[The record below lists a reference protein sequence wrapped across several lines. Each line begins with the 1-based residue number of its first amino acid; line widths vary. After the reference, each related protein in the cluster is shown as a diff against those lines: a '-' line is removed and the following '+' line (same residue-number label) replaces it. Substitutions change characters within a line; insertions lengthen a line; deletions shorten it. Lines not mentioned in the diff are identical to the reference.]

1 MSSTGAAADAAH
13 AARAAAAAT
22 EAEVLD
28 WVPPSSV
35 GAQSGD
41 EDDEVIAGFAS
52 PILGAPPATGGVAV
66 GTQTEAH
73 VFIATFVAG
82 ATNGELTAAVNAL
95 SVDDLARLMAACSAA
110 QPAAGPPTPPIS
122 SPPSSSGTTPPASTA
137 LPVPS
142 AVSGAPPGAMPAKA
156 WLAPSGASSS
166 VVPGPS
172 AEEARKYWLDQEAAI
187 HHDDAPPGIGHID
200 DDDEGLE
207 GDTGLDAYLADFDGA
222 VPKAPPDTTFPMPF
236 GAYCPAGATVR
247 WPKQQGMAP
256 PPPPPSTPAPATSSS
271 SGGHA
276 GQAQGRQAADE
287 VATAGAGGSRG
298 GSQGQGLRQS
308 PATSAGVGAGR
319 GGGRPGDAQAPTLW
333 DVRLG
338 PALSGRDGRQECARQ
353 RRAIDQENALRALAG
368 MGPMG
373 FDVTYDEMLQL
384 RIQRELREMSLQPPP
399 PKPAGQQPPEVVVPQ
414 RGADPE
420 RDHPPRSRAAA
431 ATGVDIATTAPHLG
445 QGEADAEALE
455 RRVADGSYHLPP
467 NSTVVGI
474 FLRGLPPG
482 VQGGKLPRDTARA
495 TSAGASPS
503 APAPGTDRIDR
514 ATAIAEGILV
524 GPFGRGFIDLALFYI
539 LAVAGSARAGQTEH
553 LPAIRAAGVKC
564 IPDLFSLLDALAEA
578 GIAPTAIEALLA
590 APPPPAVV
598 TEMAV
603 IQAAHSPGR
612 PDVPR
617 RRAHVRA
624 SLHALRPENRK
635 RSVEELRD
643 GYLAETSKGP
653 YASRLKTWMALS
665 YQGKVDP
672 WPVSAETMEAL
683 GAAFKKGGYRS
694 ANKYFLAAFRHQ
706 EHDLGQEV
714 SPVLRRLANR
724 AVKSIV
730 RGLLGCQ
737 LEGPG
742 QSGTARLW
750 WPCLP
755 RGGGA
760 RGVPLAVIQLLGCW
774 SSRAIERY
782 TQAAPLTLAPSA
794 PSWALVSQPGGGTG
808 PAPIYLEKTSG
819 STAPTPRSRT
829 PTGRVGEPE
838 AVAGLMGR
846 QFFRISAAP

>member
-236 GAYCPAGATVR
+236 GAYCPAGATGAKPQMKSPPPELVAQGAA
-247 WPKQQGMAP
+247 PKVKAFAKAP
-256 PPPPPSTPAPATSSS
+256 PPPLVLEPA
-271 SGGHA
+271 
-276 GQAQGRQAADE
+276 
-287 VATAGAGGSRG
+287 AGAGDQATPKRQPSGMFGSA
-298 GSQGQGLRQS
+298 
-308 PATSAGVGAGR
+308 PPSAGVTVVKN
-319 GGGRPGDAQAPTLW
+319 APAPP
-333 DVRLG
+333 
-338 PALSGRDGRQECARQ
+338 PAAAPAVDEITPYERQ
-353 RRAIDQENALRALAG
+353 RRAIDQENALRHG
-368 MGPMG
+368 GPG
-373 FDVTYDEMLQL
+373 
-384 RIQRELREMSLQPPP
+384 
-399 PKPAGQQPPEVVVPQ
+399 PQ
-414 RGADPE
+414 RL
-420 RDHPPRSRAAA
+420 R
-431 ATGVDIATTAPHLG
+431 DIATTADFFDEELPLG
-445 QGEADAEALE
+445 L
-455 RRVADGSYHLPP
+455 DG
-467 NSTVVGI
+467 
-474 FLRGLPPG
+474 
-482 VQGGKLPRDTARA
+482 GGKLPRDTARA

-564 IPDLFSLLDALAEA
+564 IPDLFSRLDALAEA

-598 TEMAV
+598 TELAV

-624 SLHALRPENRK
+624 SLQAALDALRPENRK

-730 RGLLGCQ
+730 RGLLGCASRKPSPSPTWAYRCD
-737 LEGPG
+737 LAFDPTVVSHATGVLVLATWFMLREIEIAGVLVGDVVLNKELVIPG
-742 QSGTARLW
+742 DGGAPAPQDR
-750 WPCLP
+750 P
-755 RGGGA
+755 RG
-760 RGVPLAVIQLLGCW
+760 
-774 SSRAIERY
+774 
-782 TQAAPLTLAPSA
+782 
-794 PSWALVSQPGGGTG
+794 
-808 PAPIYLEKTSG
+808 
-819 STAPTPRSRT
+819 
-829 PTGRVGEPE
+829 
-838 AVAGLMGR
+838 
-846 QFFRISAAP
+846 